1 MICRESMEDSGLE
14 VVVSLCPTC
23 NIKSENLVIR
33 ISQKGRGE
41 DYLVKCQECDTFHNI
56 QIRPPKP
63 RELKFTLSDGE
74 NSNLVNIEVDDDED
88 IEVGDIFE
96 NEQMLWKVTRI
107 DDEEAKSVKKL
118 NAKHIFS
125 IWATRVDLK
134 IVKITM
140 TKGEESYSTSIEVDP
155 EKVYSC
161 GSIMELN
168 REKWKIRAI
177 HTGRG
182 RTLNGSRVASDIKRI
197 YLHQI

>member
-1 MICRESMEDSGLE
+1 MEDSGLD
-14 VVVSLCPTC
+14 VVVSLCPMC
-23 NIKSENLVIR
+23 NTKTENLIIR
-33 ISQKGRGE
+33 ISQKGKGE
-41 DYLVKCQECDTFHNI
+41 DYFVKCQECEGFHNI

-63 RELKFTLSDGE
+63 RQLRFTLSDGK

-96 NEQMLWKVTRI
+96 NGEKLWKVTRI
-107 DDEEAKSVKKL
+107 DDLESKPVKKL
-118 NAKHIFS
+118 NAKIIFS

-161 GSIMELN
+161 GSIMELKG
-168 REKWKIRAI
+168 EKWKIRAL

-182 RTLNGSRVASDIKRI
+182 RTLNGSRIASDIKRI
-197 YLHQI
+197 YLHQK

>member
-1 MICRESMEDSGLE
+1 MEDSGLD
-14 VVVSLCPTC
+14 VVVSLCPMC
-23 NIKSENLVIR
+23 NTKTENLIIR
-33 ISQKGRGE
+33 ISQKGKGE
-41 DYLVKCQECDTFHNI
+41 DYLVKCQECEGFHNI

-63 RELKFTLSDGE
+63 RQLRFTLSDGE

-96 NEQMLWKVTRI
+96 NGQKLWKVTRI
-107 DDEEAKSVKKL
+107 DDLESKPVKKL
-118 NAKHIFS
+118 NAKIIFS

-161 GSIMELN
+161 GSIMELKG
-168 REKWKIRAI
+168 EKWKIRAL

-182 RTLNGSRVASDIKRI
+182 RTLNGSRIASDIKRI
-197 YLHQI
+197 YLHQK